1 MQTLAVTG
9 TMFRILLFSAFAL
22 LLAAV
27 GKFLFMDDYL
37 TADARRV
44 AVSAAS
50 ASAGGL
56 ADEQRRSADLF
67 ATAYSGSEADSLFE
81 DVLPAEGAAANLGGG
96 GRAIA
101 RDLLG
106 SGVVEPQ
113 GPAALPGADEGA
125 TAQQASSEE
134 NAGET
139 TSGPQAREAMTAAA
153 LPQLPP
159 SVAAQSAVTEPAVAK
174 DPPVPSADAG
184 AAPPPAAL
192 VEQPAE
198 RPTAV
203 RRVESKPQLAT
214 AAAVAPSSATS
225 RKQSKE
231 SVREQKAAEKRPAPA
246 AVARSQAPREV
257 AKAERSK
264 PVVARNTSAPRRD
277 AQTAGRVAT
286 AQSKKAAGTYQAR
299 VSVPAGGGNDR
310 KFLARLEQETR
321 PAPARPKSEPANRGT
336 TANAA
341 NAANAA
347 TTGGMARST
356 SGVNGD
362 EMVSRWVG
370 SVASGVQRLMG
381 HELNSVSSPRSVVS
395 YCRSQPESWV
405 YDEGRKQM
413 VYCGE
418 AAAVRSSAAR

>member
-1 MQTLAVTG
+1 
-9 TMFRILLFSAFAL
+9 MFRILLFSAFGL

-44 AVSAAS
+44 AVSAAPS
-50 ASAGGL
+50 RAGDSTD
-56 ADEQRRSADLF
+56 AHRRSADLF
-67 ATAYSGSEADSLFE
+67 ASAYSGAEADSLFE

-113 GPAALPGADEGA
+113 GPAALPSADEGA

-134 NAGET
+134 KASEKTNE
-139 TSGPQAREAMTAAA
+139 PQAREPVTVAA
-153 LPQLPP
+153 LPPLPP
-159 SVAAQSAVTEPAVAK
+159 SVAAQSAVTKPIVAK
-174 DPPVPSADAG
+174 DPLASSADAG

-192 VEQPAE
+192 VEQPQE
-198 RPTAV
+198 RPADV
-203 RRVESKPQLAT
+203 RRVEGKPQVAT

-225 RKQSKE
+225 RKPSKE
-231 SVREQKAAEKRPAPA
+231 GVREQKAVEKRPAPA
-246 AVARSQAPREV
+246 AVARSQAPKEV

-264 PVVARNTSAPRRD
+264 PVVARNTPAPRRD
-277 AQTAGRVAT
+277 AQPAGRAAT
-286 AQSKKAAGTYQAR
+286 AQSKKAAETYQAR
-299 VSVPAGGGNDR
+299 VSVPAGSGNDR
-310 KFLARLEQETR
+310 KLLARLEQETR
-321 PAPARPKSEPANRGT
+321 PAPARPKSEPVNRGT
-336 TANAA
+336 AA

-347 TTGGMARST
+347 TAGGMARST

-381 HELNSVSSPRSVVS
+381 HELDSVASPRSVVS

-418 AAAVRSSAAR
+418 VAAVRSSAAR

>member
-9 TMFRILLFSAFAL
+9 TMFRILLFSAFGL

-50 ASAGGL
+50 ARAGGL
-56 ADEQRRSADLF
+56 ADEHRRSADLF
-67 ATAYSGSEADSLFE
+67 ASAYSGTQVDSLFE
-81 DVLPAEGAAANLGGG
+81 DVLPAEGAAANLAGG

-113 GPAALPGADEGA
+113 GPAALPSADEGA

-134 NAGET
+134 KASQT
-139 TSGPQAREAMTAAA
+139 TSEPQAREPVTVAA
-153 LPQLPP
+153 LPPLPP
-159 SVAAQSAVTEPAVAK
+159 SVAAQSAVTEPIVAK
-174 DPPVPSADAG
+174 DTPASSADAG
-184 AAPPPAAL
+184 AAQPAPRAAL
-192 VEQPAE
+192 VEQPQE
-198 RPTAV
+198 RPADV
-203 RRVESKPQLAT
+203 RRVEGKPQVAT
-214 AAAVAPSSATS
+214 AAAPSSATS
-225 RKQSKE
+225 RKPSKE
-231 SVREQKAAEKRPAPA
+231 AVREQKAVEKRPAPA
-246 AVARSQAPREV
+246 AVARSQAPKEV

-264 PVVARNTSAPRRD
+264 PVVARNTPAPRRD
-277 AQTAGRVAT
+277 AQPAGRTAT
-286 AQSKKAAGTYQAR
+286 AQNKKAAGTYQAR
-299 VSVPAGGGNDR
+299 VSVPAASGNDR
-310 KFLARLEQETR
+310 RLLARLEQETR
-321 PAPARPKSEPANRGT
+321 PAPTRPKSEPANRG
-336 TANAA
+336 
-341 NAANAA
+341 NAA
-347 TTGGMARST
+347 TAATAGGMARST

-418 AAAVRSSAAR
+418 VAAVRSSAAR

>member
-1 MQTLAVTG
+1 
-9 TMFRILLFSAFAL
+9 
-22 LLAAV
+22 
-27 GKFLFMDDYL
+27 MDDYL

-50 ASAGGL
+50 ARAGGL
-56 ADEQRRSADLF
+56 ADEHRRSADLF
-67 ATAYSGSEADSLFE
+67 ASAYSGTQVDSLLE
-81 DVLPAEGAAANLGGG
+81 DVLPAEGAAANLAGG

-106 SGVVEPQ
+106 NGVVEPQ
-113 GPAALPGADEGA
+113 GPAALPSADEG
-125 TAQQASSEE
+125 TIAQKASREE
-134 NAGET
+134 KASET
-139 TSGPQAREAMTAAA
+139 TSEPQAREPVTAAA
-153 LPQLPP
+153 LPPLPP
-159 SVAAQSAVTEPAVAK
+159 SVAAHSAVTDPPVAK
-174 DPPVPSADAG
+174 DPPVSSADAG
-184 AAPPPAAL
+184 AAQPAPPAAL
-192 VEQPAE
+192 VEQPQE
-198 RPTAV
+198 RPADV
-203 RRVESKPQLAT
+203 RRVEAKPQVAT
-214 AAAVAPSSATS
+214 AAAAAPSSATS
-225 RKQSKE
+225 RKPSKE
-231 SVREQKAAEKRPAPA
+231 GVREQKAVEKRPAPA
-246 AVARSQAPREV
+246 AVARSQAPKEV

-264 PVVARNTSAPRRD
+264 SVVARNTPAPRRD
-277 AQTAGRVAT
+277 AQPAGRAVT

-299 VSVPAGGGNDR
+299 VSVPAGSGNDR

-336 TANAA
+336 
-341 NAANAA
+341 AANAA
-347 TTGGMARST
+347 TAGGMARST

-418 AAAVRSSAAR
+418 VAAVRGSAAR

>member
-9 TMFRILLFSAFAL
+9 TMFRILLFSAFGL

-44 AVSAAS
+44 AVSAAPS
-50 ASAGGL
+50 RAGGSTD
-56 ADEQRRSADLF
+56 AHRRSADVF
-67 ATAYSGSEADSLFE
+67 ASAYSGAEVDSLLE

-113 GPAALPGADEGA
+113 GQAALPGADEDA
-125 TAQQASSEE
+125 VAQQASS
-134 NAGET
+134 GEGASAT
-139 TSGPQAREAMTAAA
+139 ASGPQARETVTAAA
-153 LPQLPP
+153 LPPLPP
-159 SVAAQSAVTEPAVAK
+159 SVAAQSAVIDPPVAK
-174 DPPVPSADAG
+174 DLPVSSTDAG
-184 AAPPPAAL
+184 EAPRPAAL
-192 VEQPAE
+192 VEQPQE
-198 RPTAV
+198 RPADV
-203 RRVESKPQLAT
+203 RRGAGKSQVAT
-214 AAAVAPSSATS
+214 AAAVTPSAAAA
-225 RKQSKE
+225 RKRSKE
-231 SVREQKAAEKRPAPA
+231 DVREQKGAEKRPAPV
-246 AVARSQAPREV
+246 AVARSQAPKEV

-264 PVVARNTSAPRRD
+264 PVVARNTPAPRRD
-277 AQTAGRVAT
+277 AQPAGRTAT
-286 AQSKKAAGTYQAR
+286 AQSTKAAGTYQAR
-299 VSVPAGGGNDR
+299 ASVPAGSGNDR

-321 PAPARPKSEPANRGT
+321 PAPVRPKSEPANRGT
-336 TANAA
+336 
-341 NAANAA
+341 AA
-347 TTGGMARST
+347 TPATAGGMARST
-356 SGVNGD
+356 SSVNGD

-381 HELNSVSSPRSVVS
+381 HELNSVSRPRSVIS

-418 AAAVRSSAAR
+418 IAAVRSSASR

>member
-1 MQTLAVTG
+1 
-9 TMFRILLFSAFAL
+9 MFRILLFSAFGL

-44 AVSAAS
+44 AVSAPS
-50 ASAGGL
+50 ARAGGL
-56 ADEQRRSADLF
+56 ADEHRRSADLF
-67 ATAYSGSEADSLFE
+67 ASAYSGTQVDSLFE

-106 SGVVEPQ
+106 NGVVEPQ
-113 GPAALPGADEGA
+113 GPAALPSADEGA

-134 NAGET
+134 KASET
-139 TSGPQAREAMTAAA
+139 ASEPQAREPVTVAA
-153 LPQLPP
+153 LPPLSP
-159 SVAAQSAVTEPAVAK
+159 SVTAQSAVIDPPVAK
-174 DPPVPSADAG
+174 DPPASSADAG
-184 AAPPPAAL
+184 AAQPAPPAAR
-192 VEQPAE
+192 VEQPQD
-198 RPTAV
+198 RPTDV
-203 RRVESKPQLAT
+203 RRVEGKPQVAT
-214 AAAVAPSSATS
+214 AAAPSSATS
-225 RKQSKE
+225 RKPSKE
-231 SVREQKAAEKRPAPA
+231 AVREQKAVEKRPAPA
-246 AVARSQAPREV
+246 AVARSQAPKEV

-264 PVVARNTSAPRRD
+264 PVVARNTPAPRRD
-277 AQTAGRVAT
+277 AQPAGRAAT
-286 AQSKKAAGTYQAR
+286 AQNKKAAGTYQAR
-299 VSVPAGGGNDR
+299 VSVPAASGNDR
-310 KFLARLEQETR
+310 RLLARLEQETR
-321 PAPARPKSEPANRGT
+321 PAPTRPKSEPANRG
-336 TANAA
+336 
-341 NAANAA
+341 NAA
-347 TTGGMARST
+347 TPATAATAGGMARST

-418 AAAVRSSAAR
+418 VAAVRSSAAR

>member
-9 TMFRILLFSAFAL
+9 TMFRILLFSAFGL

-56 ADEQRRSADLF
+56 ADEHRRSADLF
-67 ATAYSGSEADSLFE
+67 ASAYSGTQVDSLFE
-81 DVLPAEGAAANLGGG
+81 DVLPADGAAANLGGG

-106 SGVVEPQ
+106 NGVVEPQ
-113 GPAALPGADEGA
+113 GPAALPSADEGA

-134 NAGET
+134 KASET
-139 TSGPQAREAMTAAA
+139 ASEPQAREPVTVAA
-153 LPQLPP
+153 LPPLPP
-159 SVAAQSAVTEPAVAK
+159 SVAAQSAVIDPPVAK
-174 DPPVPSADAG
+174 DPPASSADADV
-184 AAPPPAAL
+184 APPPAAL
-192 VEQPAE
+192 VEKPQE
-198 RPTAV
+198 RPTDV
-203 RRVESKPQLAT
+203 RRVEGKPQVAT
-214 AAAVAPSSATS
+214 AAAPSSATS
-225 RKQSKE
+225 RKPSKE
-231 SVREQKAAEKRPAPA
+231 AVREQKAVEKRPAPA
-246 AVARSQAPREV
+246 AVARSQAPKEV

-264 PVVARNTSAPRRD
+264 PVVARNTPAPRRD
-277 AQTAGRVAT
+277 AQPAGRAVT

-299 VSVPAGGGNDR
+299 VSVPAGSGNDR
-310 KFLARLEQETR
+310 RLLARLEQETR
-321 PAPARPKSEPANRGT
+321 PAPTRPKSEPANRGT
-336 TANAA
+336 
-341 NAANAA
+341 AANAA
-347 TTGGMARST
+347 TAGGMARST

-418 AAAVRSSAAR
+418 VAAVRSSAAR

>member
-9 TMFRILLFSAFAL
+9 TMFRILLFSAFGL

-44 AVSAAS
+44 AVSAAPS
-50 ASAGGL
+50 SSGGL
-56 ADEQRRSADLF
+56 SDGHRRSADVF
-67 ATAYSGSEADSLFE
+67 ASAYSGAEVDSLFE
-81 DVLPAEGAAANLGGG
+81 DVLPDEGAAANLGGG
-96 GRAIA
+96 ARAIA

-106 SGVVEPQ
+106 NGVEEPQ
-113 GPAALPGADEGA
+113 GQAALPGANEGA
-125 TAQQASSEE
+125 FAQQASSEE
-134 NAGET
+134 KASET
-139 TSGPQAREAMTAAA
+139 TSEPQARETVTAAA
-153 LPQLPP
+153 LPPLPP
-159 SVAAQSAVTEPAVAK
+159 SVAAQSAVIDPTDAK
-174 DPPVPSADAG
+174 DPPASSADAS

-198 RPTAV
+198 RPTDV
-203 RRVESKPQLAT
+203 RRVEGRPQVAT

-231 SVREQKAAEKRPAPA
+231 GVREQKGAEKRPAPA
-246 AVARSQAPREV
+246 AVARSQAPKEV

-264 PVVARNTSAPRRD
+264 PVVARNTPAPRRD
-277 AQTAGRVAT
+277 AQLAGRATGSRPAT
-286 AQSKKAAGTYQAR
+286 AARTYQAR
-299 VSVPAGGGNDR
+299 ASVPAGAGHDR
-310 KFLARLEQETR
+310 KLLARLEQETR

-336 TANAA
+336 
-341 NAANAA
+341 AA
-347 TTGGMARST
+347 TAGGMARST

-381 HELNSVSSPRSVVS
+381 HELNSVSRPRSVVS

-418 AAAVRSSAAR
+418 VAAVRSSASR